1 MHAIILTLVFLM
13 NCYYLLK
20 STENVHTVLKM
31 NNLISAW
38 NLKIVLSVL
47 VNCTQLRTALSETS
61 HTRALVRIRAKHN
74 LYV

>member
-1 MHAIILTLVFLM
+1 M
-13 NCYYLLK
+13 NCYYLQSLK
-20 STENVHTVLKM
+20 STENVHTVLMM

-47 VNCTQLRTALSETS
+47 VVHCSQLRTALSEIS

-74 LYV
+74 LNV